1 MGTVI
6 FEGPQPFELVTRS
19 PPIATCESKNVVL
32 ILPVSVPGAPQATA
46 NIQLKLTLRH
56 AEQLAARLQS
66 AVRLAQANEFRDIA
80 A

>member
-6 FEGPQPFELVTRS
+6 FEGPQPFELATRS

-32 ILPVSVPGAPQATA
+32 ILPVAVPGAPQATA

-56 AEQLAARLQS
+56 AEQLAAQLGP
-66 AVRLAQANEFRDIA
+66 ALRLAQVRAGL
-80 A
+80 